1 MNFRHHSKRESH
13 DSQCCEEA
21 VTLLCMIWH
30 LSGLFVHKALLLVYC
45 RGGYIAEGLHLRM
58 FVEFIYYYLHLLL
71 VVVFILLV
79 LALATTA
86 SASLLLYLL
95 MYSLVV

>member
-1 MNFRHHSKRESH
+1 
-13 DSQCCEEA
+13 
-21 VTLLCMIWH
+21 MIWH

-58 FVEFIYYYLHLLL
+58 FVEFIYYYLLHL

-86 SASLLLYLL
+86 SATLLLYLL

>member
-58 FVEFIYYYLHLLL
+58 FVEFIYYYLHLV

-86 SASLLLYLL
+86 SATLLLYLL